1 MNQDNDKNNPTLIII
16 RGLPGS
22 GKSFIAEELLRQF
35 SGESIVLLDP
45 DMIDN
50 KSKEYT
56 DFTKDLENKEVDP
69 KLFPYR
75 FLRNKAYETIDKRGV
90 IIWTQAFTNQ
100 DLLDKTIKN
109 LSNYS
114 SQKSYKLRVLVVD
127 VEIEENIAR
136 ERIKK
141 REELG
146 LHGVSD
152 ENFKRFVNDYSPFE
166 NYGYDLLTLNG
177 KKDVSSSVEII
188 LSKLRSI

>member
-1 MNQDNDKNNPTLIII
+1 MNQDNDNNNPILIII

-22 GKSFIAEELLRQF
+22 GKSSIAEGIIQKLNENT
-35 SGESIVLLDP
+35 IVLLDP
-45 DMIDN
+45 DKIDTS
-50 KSKEYT
+50 SKDYL
-56 DFTKDLENKEVDP
+56 DFTKDLKINGIDP

-75 FLRNKAYETIDKRGV
+75 FLRNKAYETIDKKGV

-100 DLLDKTIKN
+100 DLLDRTIKN

-114 SQKSYKLRVLVVD
+114 SQKSYGLRVLVID

-146 LHGVSD
+146 FHGVSD
-152 ENFKRFVNDYSPFE
+152 ENFKRFINDYSPFK
-166 NYGYDLLTLNG
+166 NYGYDLVELDGENE
-177 KKDVSSSVEII
+177 VSRSVEII
-188 LSKLRSI
+188 LSKLRSL